1 MGEFMKSKKILLV
14 VLVIVFLL
22 ILGGFIYY
30 INKPDKDTTLTL
42 LEKQWIENNKNKVID
57 FSITNDVPL
66 YSYNGEGI
74 VFKFLDDIKEDTNI
88 EFNKTSIVEEQNVEN
103 GFLIV
108 DNLNS
113 NDLLLNEDNYAVI
126 SKENINYM
134 KVSDINNLI
143 IGTLSTNLEKVNSSL
158 NGAYNI
164 SFKAYEN
171 YEQLF
176 SAINAG
182 EIHALVAPKLFT
194 MDKIISNNLNINYTI
209 DTMSDKYIIRLGGN
223 EKLNDIVKKYFKKW
237 YYEKAGELFGENFVN
252 NYFTFSQTTEKNR
265 VSFRSKR
272 YVYGFVNNAP
282 FDTILRGKL
291 AGINNAVIKKFAKM
305 ANIEVMYEEYDSFNS
320 LINDFNSNN
329 VDFFYDTTSTET
341 FKMDIYK
348 TTNFGDAKIVILS
361 KIDNNNFIS
370 SIGELNSHS
379 VMAINN
385 TSISSLLSANKVNF
399 KGYNNIN
406 DLLNNIKDDSVIV
419 VDSRTYDYYVRNSL
433 KDFKV
438 DTELNLNDSYK
449 FTIRSISENK
459 VFSEFFDFYLSFVDH
474 NDLINQGYQ
483 EVVIRES
490 RFNLIK
496 DIVVYIFA
504 ICGMIALFVGLI
516 KRIFKPQERKSS
528 LSKEEK
534 IKYIDMLTSLKNRNY
549 LNDNIEKW
557 DASEIYPQGLIVVD
571 LNNVAYINDNYGHSE
586 GDNVIKEAANIL
598 IKTQIENSEI
608 IRTDGNEFLIYTVG
622 YDEKQIIS
630 YIKKLNRELK
640 TLAHGF
646 GAAVGYSII
655 NDAIKT
661 VDDAVNEATI
671 DMRNN
676 KQEWNN
682 NN

>member
-1 MGEFMKSKKILLV
+1 MGEFMKNKKILLV

-209 DTMSDKYIIRLGGN
+209 DTMSDKYIIRLGSN

-237 YYEKAGELFGENFVN
+237 HYEKAGELFGENFVN
-252 NYFTFSQTTEKNR
+252 NDFTFSQTTEKNR

-449 FTIRSISENK
+449 FTIRSINENK

-655 NDAIKT
+655 SDAIKT

>member
-1 MGEFMKSKKILLV
+1 MGEFMKNKKILLV

-209 DTMSDKYIIRLGGN
+209 DTMSDKYIIRLGSN

-449 FTIRSISENK
+449 FTIRSINENK

-516 KRIFKPQERKSS
+516 KRIFKPKERKSS

>member
-1 MGEFMKSKKILLV
+1 MGEFMKNKKILLV

-209 DTMSDKYIIRLGGN
+209 DTMSDKYIIRLGSN

-237 YYEKAGELFGENFVN
+237 HYEKAGELFGENFVN

-449 FTIRSISENK
+449 FTIRSINENK

-655 NDAIKT
+655 SDAIKT

>member
-1 MGEFMKSKKILLV
+1 MGEFMKNKKILLV

-209 DTMSDKYIIRLGGN
+209 DTMSDKYIIRLGSN

-237 YYEKAGELFGENFVN
+237 HYEKAGELFGENFVN

-449 FTIRSISENK
+449 FTIRSINENK

-516 KRIFKPQERKSS
+516 KRIFKPKERKSS

>member
-1 MGEFMKSKKILLV
+1 MKNKKILLV

-209 DTMSDKYIIRLGGN
+209 DTMSDKYIIRLGSN

-237 YYEKAGELFGENFVN
+237 HYEKAGELFGENFVN

-305 ANIEVMYEEYDSFNS
+305 ANIEVMYEEYDSFSS

-379 VMAINN
+379 VMSINN

-449 FTIRSISENK
+449 FTIRSINENK